1 MSGLN
6 TNNLHSKLK
15 IGVSHIKN
23 LNKTYM
29 KINLL
34 FFDVH
39 AYISTEC
46 HRIQLFSCQSFKSK
60 VEQNLT
66 LLQCKEPFTHLNN
79 TFLYIQKKK
88 RLSISFAYNQIW
100 NERKSSNML
109 LKSSIFSLLCT
120 WTEVQTVVQIL
131 NNNLSS
137 DNNVLKLLK
146 QTEIH

>member
-1 MSGLN
+1 MEILYNLQTRKSIAVNWSWIKSGKTKFKKEHGKKGSIIYSNTSRLPTAKAKKEKIMSGLN

-46 HRIQLFSCQSFKSK
+46 HRI
-60 VEQNLT
+60 
-66 LLQCKEPFTHLNN
+66 
-79 TFLYIQKKK
+79 
-88 RLSISFAYNQIW
+88 
-100 NERKSSNML
+100 
-109 LKSSIFSLLCT
+109 
-120 WTEVQTVVQIL
+120 
-131 NNNLSS
+131 
-137 DNNVLKLLK
+137 
-146 QTEIH
+146 